1 MRRRDE
7 WSKWVSAS
15 ADQKS
20 SPLSPVE
27 HLVGKVVLDIKN
39 EEVKENKE
47 DGTQVT
53 SSQEN
58 RSVGDELPLLEK
70 HAKKVSVFGKA
81 ENSRKKSGFH
91 GSTHRVDKG
100 SDSRMVM
107 ASDAVDDL
115 SNDFSS
121 TFMLDEE
128 MELEHKKDQLSLSGR
143 YR

>member
-58 RSVGDELPLLEK
+58 RSVGELPLLEK
-70 HAKKVSVFGKA
+70 QAKKVSVFGKA